1 MEKELKRF
9 HKLALPLIVE
19 RSGSALIISDGMFA
33 KQFEFKD
40 FGKMRVTSIDSD
52 GFVTFEMSGVKQ
64 QTLIEPTS
72 PRSTRDLEVGFVLIG
87 SGTAKSSSG
96 TTARA
101 TYDYYKRVADEYYYA
116 AIKLGSK
123 LKKIHLGSLQVSSS
137 HLRQIIR
144 AIQTFSDETI
154 FDRKRLIERLSYP
167 ALKHGQKLKSALDI
181 LVIEG
186 YLEKRE
192 SQRHGKT
199 YEQFKKTPKMLSIK
213 S

>member
-19 RSGSALIISDGMFA
+19 RSGSALIISDGMFE
-33 KQFEFKD
+33 KQFEFKE
-40 FGKMRVTSIDSD
+40 FGKLRVTSIDSE
-52 GFVTFEMSGVKQ
+52 GFVTFEISGVKQ
-64 QTLIEPTS
+64 QTIIEPAS
-72 PRSTRDLEVGFVLIG
+72 PRGTRNVDVGFVLIG

-96 TTARA
+96 TASRA
-101 TYDYYKRVADEYYYA
+101 KYDYYKRVADEYYYA
-116 AIKLGSK
+116 VIKLGSK
-123 LKKIHLGSLQVSSS
+123 VKKIHLGSLQASSS

-144 AIQTFSDETI
+144 AIQTFSDGTF
-154 FDRKRLIERLSYP
+154 FDRKMLTGRLSYP

-192 SQRHGKT
+192 SQRRGKP
-199 YEQFKKTPKMLSIK
+199 YEQFKKTLKMLSIR